1 MAVFPSNQVDIESGG
16 NSAVN
21 EKRSTSRNCC
31 NLLFQSVVFSVCC
44 FLFISQS
51 MMLVKVYLSFP
62 TTITTNLTFAEIFD
76 LPSVT
81 LCFKSDLKPGAVE
94 AANEVFRRNFNADKA
109 KEEDIKCNL
118 MIPTINQVT
127 GTFEVSPIPCH
138 EIVPTLESINF
149 GLGKRC
155 YTFFSKLGKPIRSS
169 RDLKVRWSRF
179 SDEGG
184 GNGLLTTK
192 NGDLMTLEIEFGRKP
207 NVEAFTDDL
216 DASIS
221 IHQSNEL
228 PLSSQKISKLKPG
241 YNYLITFD
249 KIIEKRMPPP
259 FRTGC
264 DQYKQTMNGK
274 NEQVNTGKLVDERN
288 FMGIVSPHLKPP
300 QSKYD
305 CVDQCLLTLYR
316 QTCNCLPSDINVRR
330 DLLRSNDTF
339 CTNAKCQTLQIHR
352 AEFCATLPRCK
363 PNCEDELYNFVTE
376 MADSQSTTMVLTHY
390 INTQRHRTSSRPIN
404 YNNGG
409 AGYIPRPMVPNGQ
422 FQSYGL
428 QEAGTYHG
436 SLSESVP
443 DIVNVL
449 GTLSKAFVTVR
460 KSSGPDVVY
469 EHRPQ
474 YNYFDFVF
482 QLMTLA
488 CVWLGFSI
496 FSIIWKP
503 FYIIFKIISFCC
515 CLSRKLQKTKPLV
528 TID

>member
-1 MAVFPSNQVDIESGG
+1 MFMP
-16 NSAVN
+16 
-21 EKRSTSRNCC
+21 
-31 NLLFQSVVFSVCC
+31 FSVK
-44 FLFISQS
+44 
-51 MMLVKVYLSFP
+51 VKPYP
-62 TTITTNLTFAEIFD
+62 
-76 LPSVT
+76 
-81 LCFKSDLKPGAVE
+81 
-94 AANEVFRRNFNADKA
+94 
-109 KEEDIKCNL
+109 
-118 MIPTINQVT
+118 INQVT

-192 NGDLMTLEIEFGRKP
+192 NGDLMTLEIVFGRKP
-207 NVEAFTDDL
+207 NMEAFTDDL

-264 DQYKQTMNGK
+264 DQYKQTMNGN

-363 PNCEDELYNFVTE
+363 PNCEDELYNFEFTIT
-376 MADSQSTTMVLTHY
+376 STLKNIEPH
-390 INTQRHRTSSRPIN
+390 QD
-404 YNNGG
+404 
-409 AGYIPRPMVPNGQ
+409 Q
-422 FQSYGL
+422 
-428 QEAGTYHG
+428 
-436 SLSESVP
+436 
-443 DIVNVL
+443 
-449 GTLSKAFVTVR
+449 
-460 KSSGPDVVY
+460 
-469 EHRPQ
+469 
-474 YNYFDFVF
+474 
-482 QLMTLA
+482 
-488 CVWLGFSI
+488 
-496 FSIIWKP
+496 SIITTAELV
-503 FYIIFKIISFCC
+503 IFQGQWFQTVNFN
-515 CLSRKLQKTKPLV
+515 LMVFRKLEL
-528 TID
+528 IMDL

>member
-1 MAVFPSNQVDIESGG
+1 MRLSQHWKV
-16 NSAVN
+16 
-21 EKRSTSRNCC
+21 ST
-31 NLLFQSVVFSVCC
+31 
-44 FLFISQS
+44 
-51 MMLVKVYLSFP
+51 LVWVK
-62 TTITTNLTFAEIFD
+62 D
-76 LPSVT
+76 
-81 LCFKSDLKPGAVE
+81 
-94 AANEVFRRNFNADKA
+94 
-109 KEEDIKCNL
+109 
-118 MIPTINQVT
+118 
-127 GTFEVSPIPCH
+127 
-138 EIVPTLESINF
+138 
-149 GLGKRC
+149 
-155 YTFFSKLGKPIRSS
+155 
-169 RDLKVRWSRF
+169 VRWSRF

-192 NGDLMTLEIEFGRKP
+192 NGDLMTLEIVFGRKP
-207 NVEAFTDDL
+207 NMEAFTDDL

-264 DQYKQTMNGK
+264 DQYKQTMNGN

-363 PNCEDELYNFVTE
+363 PNCEDELYNFEFTITSTLKNIE
-376 MADSQSTTMVLTHY
+376 PHQDQSIITTAELV
-390 INTQRHRTSSRPIN
+390 IFQ
-404 YNNGG
+404 
-409 AGYIPRPMVPNGQ
+409 GQ
-422 FQSYGL
+422 WFQT
-428 QEAGTYHG
+428 EAGTYHG

-488 CVWLGFSI
+488 CV
-496 FSIIWKP
+496 
-503 FYIIFKIISFCC
+503 
-515 CLSRKLQKTKPLV
+515 CL
-528 TID
+528 